1 MRRNKSKE
9 TTFIFIAIFVLA
21 FILAIFAIKI
31 FNTGRMEAAC
41 VFYNDITGIRS
52 GSISSKQ
59 KKERVR
65 E

>member
-31 FNTGRMEAAC
+31 FPIPEEWKQL
-41 VFYNDITGIRS
+41 VFFTMISLVS
-52 GSISSKQ
+52 GVGVYLVSRRK
-59 KKERVR
+59 RG
-65 E
+65 